1 MVAAILTAS
10 AGAGVIKGC
19 GHAWLHDGDTDMQA
33 RVFEYQLFRDGIY
46 PNPRI
51 DVSPPTRS
59 RRFTVYPPYAL
70 PQFIP
75 FFEPGG
81 KLQGRVMIEM
91 LSALSLGVMG
101 AWGWRRFRPWGV
113 PMAAIAAVSGGAIA
127 GNSNCFALGQFSII
141 CMGFV
146 ALQLILLERG
156 RPVAAGICWAL
167 AMIKPQIAIAF
178 APLFLFGEGVVGLLT
193 GIGILLALSLGACA
207 WTEVSPFALVDEWLF
222 RSRLKFNADGGLPA
236 LYAQWVS
243 LNQRFLVG
251 IGLATIAAG
260 GLWLQRYASRRGS
273 IDRLL
278 AAAVIPVL
286 CMITIYHRNY
296 DHVMLWPLLL
306 ATLEQAL
313 ARRQR
318 IDAFVAVATAVSL
331 FAPERLFGLVPFAV
345 EARALVWIG
354 AAVHLFRTRG
364 LSPGGQSPLEAAAP
378 HNAEPLGGDL
388 QGCDR
393 GSQA

>member
-1 MVAAILTAS
+1 MAGILAAS
-10 AGAGVIKGC
+10 AGAGFIKGC
-19 GHAWLHDGDTDMQA
+19 RHAWLHDGDTDMQA
-33 RVFEYQLFRDGIY
+33 RVAEYQLFRDGIY

-51 DVSPPTRS
+51 DVPPPPRS

-81 KLQGRVMIEM
+81 KLQGRVIIEIV
-91 LSALSLGVMG
+91 SALSLGVMA

-141 CMGFV
+141 CMGLV
-146 ALQLILLERG
+146 AMQLILLERG

-178 APLFLFGEGVVGLLT
+178 APLFLIGEGVVGLLA

-207 WTEVSPFALVDEWLF
+207 WTEVPPSALVDEWLF

-236 LYAQWVS
+236 LYAQWVG
-243 LNQRFLVG
+243 LNQRLLVG

-260 GLWLQRYASRRGS
+260 GLWLQRHASRRGS

-318 IDAFVAVATAVSL
+318 IDAFVAIATAVSL
-331 FAPERLFGLVPFAV
+331 LAPERLFGLVPFAV
-345 EARALVWIG
+345 EARALIWIG
-354 AAVHLFRTRG
+354 AAVHLLRARG
-364 LSPGGQSPLEAAAP
+364 LSPLAPRPLEAAAP
-378 HNAEPLGGDL
+378 SSDEPVAGGL

>member
-1 MVAAILTAS
+1 MVAGILAAS

-19 GHAWLHDGDTDMQA
+19 RHAWLHDGDTDMQA
-33 RVFEYQLFRDGIY
+33 RVAEYQLFRDGIY

-70 PQFIP
+70 PLFIP

-81 KLQGRVMIEM
+81 KLQGRVIIEIV
-91 LSALSLGVMG
+91 SALSLGVMA

-113 PMAAIAAVSGGAIA
+113 PMAAIAA
-127 GNSNCFALGQFSII
+127 
-141 CMGFV
+141 
-146 ALQLILLERG
+146 
-156 RPVAAGICWAL
+156 
-167 AMIKPQIAIAF
+167 
-178 APLFLFGEGVVGLLT
+178 
-193 GIGILLALSLGACA
+193 
-207 WTEVSPFALVDEWLF
+207 
-222 RSRLKFNADGGLPA
+222 
-236 LYAQWVS
+236 
-243 LNQRFLVG
+243 
-251 IGLATIAAG
+251 G
-260 GLWLQRYASRRGS
+260 GLWLQRHGSRRGS

-318 IDAFVAVATAVSL
+318 IDALVAIATAVSL
-331 FAPERLFGLVPFAV
+331 FAPERLFSLVPFAA

-354 AAVHLFRTRG
+354 AAVHLLRARG
-364 LSPGGQSPLEAAAP
+364 LSPLAPRPLEAAAP
-378 HNAEPLGGDL
+378 SSDEPVAGDL

-393 GSQA
+393 GSQG